1 MGVVHQPIQNG
12 IGQGVVTDGGVP
24 LIGGQL
30 ADDHGR
36 LGAVPVIH
44 DFHQIISVRR
54 AQRFQPP
61 VIQDQQV
68 YFAQLVQSFLVS
80 TVRFGLRQLQH

>member
-1 MGVVHQPIQNG
+1 MGVMHQPIQNG

-44 DFHQIISVRR
+44 DLHQVVSVRR
-54 AQRFQPP
+54 AQGFQPP
-61 VIQDQQV
+61 VVQDQQV
-68 YFAQLVQSFLVS
+68 YFAQLVQGFLVS
-80 TVRFGLRQLQH
+80 AIGFSLCQCQH